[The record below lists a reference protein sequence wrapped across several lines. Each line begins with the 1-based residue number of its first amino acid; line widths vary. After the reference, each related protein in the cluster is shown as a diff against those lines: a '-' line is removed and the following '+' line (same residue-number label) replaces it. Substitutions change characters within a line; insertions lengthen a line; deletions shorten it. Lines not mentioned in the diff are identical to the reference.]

1 MKPNKLIIPLLPIL
15 LSQSYT
21 GMADRVVTTRKHL
34 KVAPTTLAAPS
45 SNADTIAN
53 PSGITRFCGY
63 EKKLRATRETLF
75 IENLSDSTIESISFT
90 IDYIDSSG
98 RQIHRRA
105 LRKETYI
112 PPHQTRRLDIQ
123 SWDTQKSYY
132 YIHGEHPR
140 KSATPYDITITTDT
154 ILLAPCTR

>member
-1 MKPNKLIIPLLPIL
+1 MKPNKIIQLLTIL
-15 LSQSYT
+15 LLQT
-21 GMADRVVTTRKHL
+21 PAGMADRVVTTRKHL
-34 KVAPTTLAAPS
+34 KVAPTTFVAPP
-45 SNADTIAN
+45 SNTDTIAN

-63 EKKLRATRETLF
+63 EKKLRASRETIF

-90 IDYIDSSG
+90 IDYLDTSG
-98 RQIHRRA
+98 RQIHRRS
-105 LRKETYI
+105 LRKETDI

-154 ILLAPCTR
+154 LLLAPCIR